1 MSMHKPLLAA
11 VALVAGTVALASAA
25 AQAEGPNLGQPITE
39 ADVGAWNLN
48 AMPDG
53 TGMPPG
59 SGTPAQGAAIFAEKC
74 VACHGEG
81 GKGGAAAA
89 LVGRPP
95 LDRIDATKTIANF
108 WGYASTVFDF
118 TRRAMPWMSPKT
130 LTDDEVYAIT
140 AYLLSENQ
148 IIGPN
153 DTMNAQ
159 TLPKVKMPNA
169 DNFIIRFP
177 DKI

>member
-1 MSMHKPLLAA
+1 MRKPFIAAALIAFAAGSSAA
-11 VALVAGTVALASAA
+11 V
-25 AQAEGPNLGQPITE
+25 AEGPNLGTPITE

-59 SGTPAQGAAIFAEKC
+59 KGTPAEGKVLFAEKC
-74 VACHGEG
+74 AVCHGDG
-81 GKGGAAAA
+81 GKGGRSAA
-89 LVGRPP
+89 LVGNPP
-95 LDRIDATKTIANF
+95 LNTIEAPKTIANF
-108 WGYASTVFDF
+108 WGYATTVFDF
-118 TRRAMPWMSPKT
+118 TRRAMPWTQPRS
-130 LTDDEVYAIT
+130 LTNDQVYAIV
-140 AYLLSENQ
+140 AYILAENKL
-148 IIGPN
+148 IGPN
-153 DTMNAQ
+153 DEMNAQ